1 MRKANLQSTFSKM
14 NFFKVIAI
22 VLLVFICLASCA
34 ESGKIIEQG
43 INQGS
48 GENNSST
55 PPQGDNSQNTDSG
68 NNNPSTPSQGDDS
81 QNTDSG
87 NNNPSTPSQ
96 GDNSQNTESG
106 DNTSEED
113 KKPSGEPEIQPPT
126 EGSDEPE
133 QGKGDEGQT
142 ENPNEGDINEGD
154 TIEDEKDPTLTH
166 VFLNGMGDQNP
177 VLNYNKQY
185 LIYEDENTN
194 WYDVKKFGGDSHLCW
209 AATSAGML
217 HWWTANNR
225 AHITEYMRINGIDE
239 NDSAYNTTYK
249 YDGRNEGY
257 GSSDDPKS
265 AIFNKFK
272 KSFTN
277 LGGDIA
283 SSIYWYLIDAP
294 RGDVAPLALFK
305 DVFTKSDE
313 IVKRSYVHGGK
324 TEFENIVKTAIKN
337 GYAVGMEYSYTSKQ
351 GQHAVNIW
359 GYSQNKRGDIVALW
373 ITDSNLAIPYYTPMM
388 NYGVMYKSNDNNI
401 YLTNLSSAS
410 YGEEKGI
417 FAKVIEL
424 VVLENGSELFE
435 KYLNE
440 HTSPSY
446 SLN

>member
-1 MRKANLQSTFSKM
+1 MRKANLKSTFSKM

-34 ESGKIIEQG
+34 EGGKIIEQD
-43 INQGS
+43 IIQGS
-48 GENNSST
+48 GNTNPST

-96 GDNSQNTESG
+96 GDNSQNTDSG

-126 EGSDEPE
+126 EEGGEPE
-133 QGKGDEGQT
+133 QGKDDEGQT
-142 ENPNEGDINEGD
+142 ENPNKGD

-185 LIYEDENTN
+185 YIYEDENTN

-225 AHITEYMRINGIDE
+225 THITEYKRINGIDE

-249 YDGRNEGY
+249 YDGKNEGY

-277 LGGDIA
+277 RGGDIA

-305 DVFTKSDE
+305 DVFTKSDA

-435 KYLNE
+435 KYLND
-440 HTSPSY
+440 SSADY
-446 SLN
+446 SSN

>member
-1 MRKANLQSTFSKM
+1 MRKANLQSTFSKI

-22 VLLVFICLASCA
+22 VLFVLMCLASCA
-34 ESGKIIEQG
+34 ESGKIIEND
-43 INQGS
+43 IIQGS
-48 GENNSST
+48 GNDNPS
-55 PPQGDNSQNTDSG
+55 PPSQGDNSQNTDS
-68 NNNPSTPSQGDDS
+68 
-81 QNTDSG
+81 
-87 NNNPSTPSQ
+87 
-96 GDNSQNTESG
+96 DN
-106 DNTSEED
+106 NTSEED
-113 KKPSGEPEIQPPT
+113 KKPSDEPEIQPPT

-133 QGKGDEGQT
+133 TQPPAEGSDEPETQPPTEGSDEPEQGKDDEEQT
-142 ENPNEGDINEGD
+142 ENPSEGD
-154 TIEDEKDPTLTH
+154 TNEDDTNEVEKDPTLTH

-177 VLNYNKQY
+177 VLNHNKQY

-194 WYDVKKFGGDSHLCW
+194 WYDVKKFGGDSNLCW
-209 AATSAGML
+209 AATAAGML
-217 HWWTANNR
+217 HWWMANNR
-225 AHITEYMRINGIDE
+225 THITEYMRINGIDE

-257 GSSDDPKS
+257 GSADDPKS

-272 KSFTN
+272 KSFAN
-277 LGGDIA
+277 RGGDIA
-283 SSIYWYLIDAP
+283 SSIYWYLMDAP

-313 IVKRSYVHGGK
+313 IVKRSYVYDGK

-373 ITDSNLAIPYYTPMM
+373 ITDSNLTIPYYTPMM

-417 FAKVIEL
+417 FAAVIEL

-440 HTSPSY
+440 HSFPSY
-446 SLN
+446 SSN

>member
-1 MRKANLQSTFSKM
+1 MRKANLKSTFSKM

-22 VLLVFICLASCA
+22 ILLVFICLASCA
-34 ESGKIIEQG
+34 ESGKIIENDIIQG
-43 INQGS
+43 
-48 GENNSST
+48 
-55 PPQGDNSQNTDSG
+55 
-68 NNNPSTPSQGDDS
+68 
-81 QNTDSG
+81 SG

-96 GDNSQNTESG
+96 GDNSQNTDS
-106 DNTSEED
+106 DNNTSEED
-113 KKPSGEPEIQPPT
+113 KKPSDEPETQPPAEGGDEPEIQPPT

-133 QGKGDEGQT
+133 QGKDDEGQT
-142 ENPNEGDINEGD
+142 ENPSDGD
-154 TIEDEKDPTLTH
+154 TNEDEKDHTLTH

-185 LIYEDENTN
+185 WIYEDENTN
-194 WYDVKKFGGDSHLCW
+194 WYDVKKFGGDSNLCW
-209 AATSAGML
+209 AATAAGML
-217 HWWTANNR
+217 HWWMANNR
-225 AHITEYMRINGIDE
+225 PHITEYMRINGIDE
-239 NDSAYNTTYK
+239 NDSAYDTTYK

-277 LGGDIA
+277 RGGDIA

-294 RGDVAPLALFK
+294 RGKVAPLALFK
-305 DVFTKSDE
+305 DVFQKSDE
-313 IVKRSYVHGGK
+313 IVKRSYVHDGK
-324 TEFENIVKTAIKN
+324 TEFENIVKNAIKN

-373 ITDSNLAIPYYTPMM
+373 ITDSNLAIPNYIPMM
-388 NYGVMYKSNDNNI
+388 NYGVMYKSNDNSI

-435 KYLNE
+435 KYLGE
-440 HTSPSY
+440 HSSAA
-446 SLN
+446 L

>member
-1 MRKANLQSTFSKM
+1 MRKANLKSTFSKM

-22 VLLVFICLASCA
+22 VLLVFICLVSCA
-34 ESGKIIEQG
+34 ESGKIIENN
-43 INQGS
+43 IIQGS
-48 GENNSST
+48 GN
-55 PPQGDNSQNTDSG
+55 D
-68 NNNPSTPSQGDDS
+68 
-81 QNTDSG
+81 
-87 NNNPSTPSQ
+87 NPSTPSQ
-96 GDNSQNTESG
+96 GDNSQNTDS
-106 DNTSEED
+106 DNNTSEED
-113 KKPSGEPEIQPPT
+113 KKPSGEPEVQPPAEGSDEPETQPPT
-126 EGSDEPE
+126 EGSYEPE

-142 ENPNEGDINEGD
+142 ENPSEGDINEDD
-154 TIEDEKDPTLTH
+154 TNEDEKDPTLTH

-177 VLNYNKQY
+177 VLNHNKQY
-185 LIYEDENTN
+185 YIYEDENTN

-217 HWWTANNR
+217 HWWMANNR
-225 AHITEYMRINGIDE
+225 THITEYMKINGIDE
-239 NDSAYNTTYK
+239 NNSAYDTTYK

-277 LGGDIA
+277 RGGDIA
-283 SSIYWYLIDAP
+283 SSIYWYLIDTP

-305 DVFTKSDE
+305 DVFQKSDE
-313 IVKRSYVHGGK
+313 IVKRSYVHDGK
-324 TEFENIVKTAIKN
+324 TEFENLVKTAIKN

-440 HTSPSY
+440 HSSPSY
-446 SLN
+446 SSN

>member
-1 MRKANLQSTFSKM
+1 MRKANLKSTFSKM
-14 NFFKVIAI
+14 NFFKIIAI
-22 VLLVFICLASCA
+22 VLLVFISLASCA
-34 ESGKIIEQG
+34 ESGKIIEND
-43 INQGS
+43 IIQGS
-48 GENNSST
+48 GNDNPS
-55 PPQGDNSQNTDSG
+55 PPSQGDNSQNTDS
-68 NNNPSTPSQGDDS
+68 
-81 QNTDSG
+81 
-87 NNNPSTPSQ
+87 
-96 GDNSQNTESG
+96 DN
-106 DNTSEED
+106 NTSEED
-113 KKPSGEPEIQPPT
+113 KKPSDEPEVQPPAEGSDEPETQPPT
-126 EGSDEPE
+126 DEGGEPE
-133 QGKGDEGQT
+133 QGKGDEEQT
-142 ENPNEGDINEGD
+142 ENPSEGNINEGD

-166 VFLNGMGDQNP
+166 VFLNGMGDQSP

-185 LIYEDENTN
+185 WIYEGENTN
-194 WYDVKKFGGDSHLCW
+194 WYDVKKFGGDSNLCW

-217 HWWTANNR
+217 HWWMANNR
-225 AHITEYMRINGIDE
+225 PYITEYMRINGIDE

-305 DVFTKSDE
+305 DVFTKSDA

-373 ITDSNLAIPYYTPMM
+373 ITDSNLAIPNYTPMM

-435 KYLNE
+435 KYLND
-440 HTSPSY
+440 SSADY
-446 SLN
+446 SSN

>member
-1 MRKANLQSTFSKM
+1 MRKANLKSTFSKM
-14 NFFKVIAI
+14 NFFKIIAI

-34 ESGKIIEQG
+34 ESGKIIEND
-43 INQGS
+43 IIQGS
-48 GENNSST
+48 GNDNPS
-55 PPQGDNSQNTDSG
+55 PPSQGDNSQNTDS
-68 NNNPSTPSQGDDS
+68 
-81 QNTDSG
+81 
-87 NNNPSTPSQ
+87 
-96 GDNSQNTESG
+96 DN
-106 DNTSEED
+106 NTSEED
-113 KKPSGEPEIQPPT
+113 KKPSDEPEVQPPAEGSDEPEVQPPAEGSDEPETQPPT
-126 EGSDEPE
+126 DEGGEPE
-133 QGKGDEGQT
+133 QGKGDEEQT
-142 ENPNEGDINEGD
+142 ENPSEGNINEGD

-166 VFLNGMGDQNP
+166 VFLNGMGDQSP

-185 LIYEDENTN
+185 WIYEGENTN
-194 WYDVKKFGGDSHLCW
+194 WYDVKKFGGDSNLCW

-217 HWWTANNR
+217 HWWMANNR
-225 AHITEYMRINGIDE
+225 PYITEYMRINGIDE

-305 DVFTKSDE
+305 DVFTKSDA

-373 ITDSNLAIPYYTPMM
+373 ITDSNLAIPNYTPMM

>member
-1 MRKANLQSTFSKM
+1 MRKANLKSTFSKM

-22 VLLVFICLASCA
+22 VLFVFICLSSCA
-34 ESGKIIEQG
+34 ESGKIIEND
-43 INQGS
+43 IIQGS
-48 GENNSST
+48 GNDNPS
-55 PPQGDNSQNTDSG
+55 PPSQGDNSQNTDS
-68 NNNPSTPSQGDDS
+68 D
-81 QNTDSG
+81 
-87 NNNPSTPSQ
+87 
-96 GDNSQNTESG
+96 

-113 KKPSGEPEIQPPT
+113 KKPSGEPEVQPPAEGSDEPETQPPT
-126 EGSDEPE
+126 EGSYEPE

-142 ENPNEGDINEGD
+142 ENPSEGDINEDD
-154 TIEDEKDPTLTH
+154 TNEDEKDPTLTH

-185 LIYEDENTN
+185 WIYEDENTN

-209 AATSAGML
+209 SATSAGML
-217 HWWTANNR
+217 HWWRDKNK
-225 AHITEYMRINGIDE
+225 EYINQYLKINGISE
-239 NDSAYNTTYK
+239 NNSVYSETYK
-249 YDGRNEGY
+249 YNGRNEGY
-257 GSSDDPKS
+257 GSADDPKS
-265 AIFNKFK
+265 TIFNKFK
-272 KSFTN
+272 KSFSN
-277 LGGDIA
+277 AGGDIA
-283 SSIYWYLIDAP
+283 SSIYWYILDAP
-294 RGDVAPLALFK
+294 RGNVAPLALFK

-313 IVKRSYVHGGK
+313 IVKRSYVHDGK

-337 GYAVGMEYSYTSKQ
+337 GYALGMEYSYTSKQ

-373 ITDSNLAIPYYTPMM
+373 ITDSNLAIPNYIPMM

-435 KYLNE
+435 KYLND
-440 HTSPSY
+440 SSAAY
-446 SLN
+446 SSN

>member
-1 MRKANLQSTFSKM
+1 MRKATLKSTFSKM

-34 ESGKIIEQG
+34 EGGKIIEQD
-43 INQGS
+43 IIQGS
-48 GENNSST
+48 G
-55 PPQGDNSQNTDSG
+55 NT
-68 NNNPSTPSQGDDS
+68 NPSIPSPGDDS

-87 NNNPSTPSQ
+87 NNNPSTPPQ
-96 GDNSQNTESG
+96 GDNSQNTDSG

-113 KKPSGEPEIQPPT
+113 KKPSGEPE
-126 EGSDEPE
+126 
-133 QGKGDEGQT
+133 QGKDDEGQT
-142 ENPNEGDINEGD
+142 EKPNEGDIN
-154 TIEDEKDPTLTH
+154 EDEKDPTLTH

-185 LIYEDENTN
+185 YIYEDENTN

-225 AHITEYMRINGIDE
+225 AHITEYKRINGIDE
-239 NDSAYNTTYK
+239 NDSAYDTTYK

-277 LGGDIA
+277 RGGDIA

-305 DVFTKSDE
+305 DVFQKSDE
-313 IVKRSYVHGGK
+313 IVKRSYVHDGK
-324 TEFENIVKTAIKN
+324 TEFENLVKTAIKN

-373 ITDSNLAIPYYTPMM
+373 ITDSNLAISYYTPMM
-388 NYGVMYKSNDNNI
+388 NYGVMYKSNDNSI

-417 FAKVIEL
+417 FAAVIEL

-435 KYLNE
+435 KYLND
-440 HTSPSY
+440 HSSPSY
-446 SLN
+446 SSN

>member
-1 MRKANLQSTFSKM
+1 MRKANLKSTFSKI

-22 VLLVFICLASCA
+22 VLFVFICLASCA
-34 ESGKIIEQG
+34 ESGKIIEND
-43 INQGS
+43 IIQGS
-48 GENNSST
+48 GN
-55 PPQGDNSQNTDSG
+55 D
-68 NNNPSTPSQGDDS
+68 
-81 QNTDSG
+81 
-87 NNNPSTPSQ
+87 NPSTPSQ
-96 GDNSQNTESG
+96 GDNSQNTDS

-113 KKPSGEPEIQPPT
+113 KKPSDKPEIQPPT

-133 QGKGDEGQT
+133 TQPPTEEGGEPEQGKGDEGQT
-142 ENPNEGDINEGD
+142 EKPNEGDIN
-154 TIEDEKDPTLTH
+154 EDEKDPTLTH

-185 LIYEDENTN
+185 YIYEDENTN

-217 HWWTANNR
+217 HWWMANNR

-239 NDSAYNTTYK
+239 NNSAYDTTYK

-277 LGGDIA
+277 RGGDIA

-294 RGDVAPLALFK
+294 REDVAPLALFK
-305 DVFTKSDE
+305 DVFQKSDE
-313 IVKRSYVHGGK
+313 IVKRSYVHDGK

-351 GQHAVNIW
+351 GKHAVNIW
-359 GYSQNKRGDIVALW
+359 GYSQNKKGDIVALW
-373 ITDSNLAIPYYTPMM
+373 ITDSNLAIPNYTPMM
-388 NYGVMYKSNDNNI
+388 NYGVMYKSNDNSI

-417 FAKVIEL
+417 FAAVIEL

-440 HTSPSY
+440 HSSADY
-446 SLN
+446 SSN

>member
-1 MRKANLQSTFSKM
+1 MRKATLKSTFSKM

-34 ESGKIIEQG
+34 EGGKIIEQD
-43 INQGS
+43 IIQGS
-48 GENNSST
+48 G
-55 PPQGDNSQNTDSG
+55 NT
-68 NNNPSTPSQGDDS
+68 NPSIPSPGDDS

-87 NNNPSTPSQ
+87 NNNPSTPPQ
-96 GDNSQNTESG
+96 GDNSQNTDSG

-113 KKPSGEPEIQPPT
+113 KKPSGEPE
-126 EGSDEPE
+126 
-133 QGKGDEGQT
+133 QGKDDEGQT
-142 ENPNEGDINEGD
+142 EKPNEGDIN
-154 TIEDEKDPTLTH
+154 EDEKDPTLTH

-185 LIYEDENTN
+185 YIYEDENTN

-225 AHITEYMRINGIDE
+225 AHITEYKRINGIDE
-239 NDSAYNTTYK
+239 NDSAYDTTYK

-277 LGGDIA
+277 RGGDIA

-305 DVFTKSDE
+305 DVFQKSDE
-313 IVKRSYVHGGK
+313 IVKRSYVHDGK

-373 ITDSNLAIPYYTPMM
+373 ITDSNLAISYYTPMM

-417 FAKVIEL
+417 FAAVIEL

-435 KYLNE
+435 KYLND
-440 HTSPSY
+440 HSSPSY
-446 SLN
+446 SSN

>member
-1 MRKANLQSTFSKM
+1 M

-22 VLLVFICLASCA
+22 VLFVCICLASCA
-34 ESGKIIEQG
+34 ESGKIIEND
-43 INQGS
+43 IIQGS
-48 GENNSST
+48 GN
-55 PPQGDNSQNTDSG
+55 D
-68 NNNPSTPSQGDDS
+68 
-81 QNTDSG
+81 
-87 NNNPSTPSQ
+87 NPSTPSQ
-96 GDNSQNTESG
+96 GDNSQNTDS
-106 DNTSEED
+106 DNNTSEED
-113 KKPSGEPEIQPPT
+113 KKPSDEPEVQPPTEGSDEPETQPPT

-133 QGKGDEGQT
+133 QGKGDEEQT
-142 ENPNEGDINEGD
+142 EKPPGDD
-154 TIEDEKDPTLTH
+154 TNEDEKDPTLTH
-166 VFLNGMGDQNP
+166 VFLNGMGDQTT
-177 VLNYNKQY
+177 VLNHNKQY
-185 LIYEDENTN
+185 LIYEDANTN

-217 HWWTANNR
+217 HWWMANNR
-225 AHITEYMRINGIDE
+225 AHITEYKRINGIDE
-239 NDSAYNTTYK
+239 NDSAYDTTYK
-249 YDGRNEGY
+249 YDGRNEEY
-257 GSSDDPKS
+257 GSADDPKS
-265 AIFNKFK
+265 AIFNNFK

-277 LGGDIA
+277 RGGDIA

-313 IVKRSYVHGGK
+313 IVKRSYVHDGK
-324 TEFENIVKTAIKN
+324 REFENIVKTAIKN

-351 GQHAVNIW
+351 GKHAVNIW

-373 ITDSNLAIPYYTPMM
+373 ITDSNLAIPNYIPMM

-417 FAKVIEL
+417 FAAVIEL

-440 HTSPSY
+440 HSSGAY
-446 SLN
+446 SSN